1 MISVIQP
8 LLQFQNQLK
17 VFHWNTTSLAQH
29 QAFGKAHDE
38 LLEHIDDFVE
48 TFIGKFG
55 RTESE
60 EAFTLS
66 LKPLF
71 TGNSTDSILSEFE
84 DYLASFSEPLKEC
97 TDLLNIRD
105 SILGEVHHLRYMLSL
120 S

>member
-17 VFHWNTTSLAQH
+17 VFHWNTTSFAQH
-29 QAFGKAHDE
+29 NAFGKAHDE
-38 LLEHIDDFVE
+38 LLEHIDGFVE
-48 TFIGKFG
+48 TFIGKYG

-60 EAFTLS
+60 GTFTLV

-71 TGNSTDSILSEFE
+71 TGSFTDSVLNEFE
-84 DYLASFSEPLKEC
+84 VYLASFSESLKSD